1 MIEKII
7 QISIQRNIPVVVITF
22 VLTILGIYNTLNLSI
37 DAVPDVT
44 NVQVSVV
51 TQSPGLSPIEVEQFI
66 TYPIELVLNGLPNVI
81 EIRSIS
87 RVGVSSITVIFED
100 HVDTYFARQLVNER
114 LKVGEAEIPA
124 DYGKPELSP
133 IATGLGDIYEFVLT
147 SEVHSPEEL
156 RTYM

>member
-7 QISIQRNIPVVVITF
+7 QISIQRNIPVVIITF
-22 VLTILGIYNTLNLSI
+22 VLTILGIYNIFNLSI

-66 TYPIELVLNGLPNVI
+66 TYPIELALNGLPNVI

-87 RVGVSSITVIFED
+87 RVGVSSVTVIFED
-100 HVDTYFARQLVNER
+100 HVDIYFARQLVNER
-114 LKVGEAEIPA
+114 LKFAEVEIPA

-133 IATGLGDIYEFVLT
+133 NCYRIRRYL
-147 SEVHSPEEL
+147 
-156 RTYM
+156 